1 VEGEMGMANE
11 DDMVFCG
18 ACVKE
23 GAPDRQW
30 ILETLPLEKM
40 LEKFGAL
47 KFLYQ
52 GNLMDVELD

>member
-1 VEGEMGMANE
+1 MANE